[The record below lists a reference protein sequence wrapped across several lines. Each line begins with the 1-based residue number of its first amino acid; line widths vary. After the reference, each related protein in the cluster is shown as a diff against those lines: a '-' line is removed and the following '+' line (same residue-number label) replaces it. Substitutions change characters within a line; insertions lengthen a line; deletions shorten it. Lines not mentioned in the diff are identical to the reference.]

1 MAEKKAKPKWFERNL
16 RADEDEPEIK
26 PEKALSVPKLTGRPV
41 KWTQEII
48 ENERVALEEWADN
61 PKNYYL
67 GKFCEVRG
75 YTLET
80 LRDLGNLSKSFSQTL
95 LKAKQIQENRLVD
108 NALSKKHDGNFTKF
122 VLANRAGWKERTELS
137 GDVKNPLS
145 FVLSSIDNANKDIT
159 IDTNAIV
166 DQTKDE

>member
-1 MAEKKAKPKWFERNL
+1 MTEKPAKRKWIARNF
-16 RADEDEPEIK
+16 RPDEEEPELV
-26 PEKALSVPKLTGRPV
+26 KALSVPKMGRPV
-41 KWTQEII
+41 IWTEELI
-48 ENERVALEEWADN
+48 ENERLALEEWIEN

-67 GKFCEVRG
+67 GRFCEARD
-75 YTLET
+75 YTL
-80 LRDLGNLSKSFSQTL
+80 DTL
-95 LKAKQIQENRLVD
+95 LVLEDKSKDFARTLKKARQVQENRLVD
-108 NALSKKHDGNFTKF
+108 CAITKKHDGNFTKF

-166 DQTKDE
+166 DKTNDE